1 MEQLAIEEFSVPA
14 PASVPAKSCVFT
26 GHRNL
31 DADFSPR
38 LLKKEI
44 KNAVL
49 QGVNT
54 FYNGMAMGF
63 DLAAAEAVL
72 SLQKKYPQI
81 KLIACVPCYGQEKNF
96 SEKDKKRYVLI
107 LKKANEK
114 VVLSEYYYKGCMHVR
129 DKYMVDLSDMMIC
142 YCKKETGGAAFTL
155 RYFQKKKPTAKIVFI

>member
-1 MEQLAIEEFSVPA
+1 MEQLCFDTINDKK
-14 PASVPAKSCVFT
+14 PAKSCVFT
-26 GHRNL
+26 GHRIL
-31 DADFSPR
+31 DDDFSPR
-38 LLKKEI
+38 ALKKEI

-49 QGVNT
+49 QGVEV

-72 SLQKKYPQI
+72 SLRKKFPQI
-81 KLIACVPCYGQEKNF
+81 RLAACVPCYGQEKNF
-96 SEKDKKRYVLI
+96 SDKDKKRYVNI
-107 LKKANEK
+107 LKKADEK

-129 DKYMVDLSDMMIC
+129 DKYMVDLGDMMIC